1 MFVIEF
7 WLKRFAADTAERSNL
22 LALINSLELSA
33 DKDNGMI
40 CLVSVAVLF
49 IAFVAP
55 LAVMRLVI
63 IAVVGKYFLVILWA
77 CVTVCSPFSASASY
91 SLPF

>member
-1 MFVIEF
+1 MQKDFIKWGIIAAFIGAEMFVIKF
-7 WLKRFAADTAERSNL
+7 WFKRFAADTAERSNL
-22 LALINSLELSA
+22 NALINSLELSA

-40 CLVSVAVLF
+40 CLVSVALLF

-63 IAVVGKYFLVILWA
+63 IAVVGKYFLVVL
-77 CVTVCSPFSASASY
+77 
-91 SLPF
+91 